1 MPEETMHTPAD
12 LAKRLSVSTR
22 TARRLMA
29 ATPGVLILGE
39 GERRYYRMPENIFQ
53 ALVNRKAVKAKHK
66 KGAN

>member
-1 MPEETMHTPAD
+1 
-12 LAKRLSVSTR
+12 
-22 TARRLMA
+22 MA